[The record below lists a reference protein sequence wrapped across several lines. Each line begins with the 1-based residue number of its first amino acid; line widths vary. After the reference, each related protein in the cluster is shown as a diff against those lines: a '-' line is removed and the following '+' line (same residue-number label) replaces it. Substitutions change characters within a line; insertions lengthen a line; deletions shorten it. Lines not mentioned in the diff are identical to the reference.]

1 MANIPPEVDS
11 FVGNNTYV
19 DADVFQL
26 WVEGNSASEASMILQ
41 QRGAL
46 GAPGIT
52 GATPEFLLADISD
65 QFRTY
70 IMLEKWLQF
79 PPRLNEQWTFQMDTV
94 TQAMLINTLSPT
106 YKYYALMYYEFEDTV
121 MREIL
126 GKKLSSR
133 QRKDLDEVSE
143 KTGVNLRSCRRQF
156 DNAKRIFK
164 TVEELT
170 GGLVQ
175 NIRIHFLL
183 SEDLAKKY
191 STVVF
196 IAGNRFETN
205 KRKLQ
210 YLTFKDY
217 YNCAQAMMT
226 YWTSPLTD
234 EANADADVEREFLME
249 LRDLRIL
256 LDKEKEHKTLVCQ
269 RLKSKVSERI
279 YVEVE
284 HNFKVYSRTLI
295 NIAYGLNHSKEL
307 KDLFIDL
314 VEKYIEPCKHL
325 QWPSSD
331 MKTFL
336 DVFTDA
342 GTEIDVIKSQ
352 PNLKS
357 VFKRYMDGITVCL
370 LAMYHN

>member
-1 MANIPPEVDS
+1 MANLLPEVDA
-11 FVGNNTYV
+11 FVGNNTFV

-26 WVEGNSASEASMILQ
+26 WVEGNAASEASTILQ

-46 GAPGIT
+46 LSIP
-52 GATPEFLLADISD
+52 GATPEFLMADISD

-70 IMLEKWLQF
+70 LMLEKWLQL
-79 PPRLNEQWTFQMDTV
+79 PPRLNEQWTFQMDAS
-94 TQAMLINTLSPT
+94 TQAMLINT
-106 YKYYALMYYEFEDTV
+106 YYEFEDSV

-175 NIRIHFLL
+175 NIRAHFLL
-183 SEDLAKKY
+183 SEELAKKY

-226 YWTSPLTD
+226 YWTSPITD
-234 EANADADVEREFLME
+234 DLNADADVEREFLME

-279 YVEVE
+279 FVEVE

-331 MKTFL
+331 MKMFL
-336 DVFTDA
+336 EIFTET

-352 PNLKS
+352 QNLKS